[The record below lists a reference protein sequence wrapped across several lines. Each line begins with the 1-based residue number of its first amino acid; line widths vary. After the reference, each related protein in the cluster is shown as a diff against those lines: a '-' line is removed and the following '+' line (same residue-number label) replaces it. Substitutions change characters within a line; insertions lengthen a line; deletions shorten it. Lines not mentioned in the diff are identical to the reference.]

1 MQIFRDLIGGF
12 IEGAVEKNAYEIG
25 TEIIRQSGIIND
37 VCQDNSPEN
46 LSRKEN
52 IEELVNGMSDFCAL
66 RMEEGNLNI
75 SLTDFLSE
83 VSLLTD
89 QDSDNGDDEK
99 ITLMTVHSAKGLE
112 FRNVFV
118 VGMEEN
124 LFPSGMVGDS
134 PRALEEERRL
144 FYVAI
149 TRAEEH
155 CFLSYA
161 RTRFRYGKMEFGSP
175 SRFLK
180 DIDIRFLRLP
190 QDAGIG
196 SKIDEEAGSFR
207 REHSGGFSRSPHVRE
222 SLYNTEKETPQRSK
236 QQIIAPS
243 VPRNLKRVTPATS
256 SSTPTSASVMAV
268 QPGQLIEHERFG
280 LGEVMKVEGQGD
292 NAKATIHFKNAG
304 DKQLLLRFARF
315 KIIG

>member
-1 MQIFRDLIGGF
+1 
-12 IEGAVEKNAYEIG
+12 
-25 TEIIRQSGIIND
+25 
-37 VCQDNSPEN
+37 
-46 LSRKEN
+46 
-52 IEELVNGMSDFCAL
+52 
-66 RMEEGNLNI
+66 
-75 SLTDFLSE
+75 
-83 VSLLTD
+83 
-89 QDSDNGDDEK
+89 
-99 ITLMTVHSAKGLE
+99 MTVHSAKGLE

-207 REHSGGFSRSPHVRE
+207 REHSGSFSRSPHVRE

-243 VPRNLKRVTPATS
+243 VPRNLKRVTPAAS
-256 SSTPTSASVMAV
+256 SSTLTSASVMAV